1 MVIEWLLNWIAGL
14 KEDNQMK
21 LIIYK
26 NRLINN
32 RRLKCKKV

>member
-1 MVIEWLLNWIAGL
+1 MNERPEKYVPKNKTRKITV
-14 KEDNQMK
+14 
-21 LIIYK
+21 IIYK